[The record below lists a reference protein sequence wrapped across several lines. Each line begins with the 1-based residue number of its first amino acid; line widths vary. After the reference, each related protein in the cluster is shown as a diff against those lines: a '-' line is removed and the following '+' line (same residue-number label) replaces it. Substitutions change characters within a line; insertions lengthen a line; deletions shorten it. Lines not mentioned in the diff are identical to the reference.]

1 MKVLGVDLGSEG
13 AAVGLDN
20 EGNVIDTWL
29 WHLKGN
35 RVQRN
40 GVWGP
45 LIEKI
50 VFDWLPDMVMFE
62 RPFCRGIH
70 ATRSLWGQAGIL
82 EEHAGKVSAM
92 LDATPSEIKEFA
104 TGSGSADKQ
113 AMIDAAAKRGYH
125 AETEHAAD
133 AYHAALYAFHHYKT
147 GD

>member
-13 AAVGLDN
+13 AAVGLDP

-29 WHLKGN
+29 WHLKGD
-35 RVQRN
+35 RVKRAYT
-40 GVWGP
+40 WGP
-45 LIEKI
+45 IIGEIILN
-50 VFDWLPDMVMFE
+50 WLPDIVMFE

-82 EEHAGKVSAM
+82 EEKAGAYSAL

-104 TGSGSADKQ
+104 TGSGTADKQ

-125 AETEHAAD
+125 AQTEHAAD
-133 AYHAALYAFHHYKT
+133 AYHAALYALHHHTT